1 MTTTLPLPVP
11 NTSAEFDGH
20 AKSLP
25 KIKAPFRLTRMS
37 DSDKPPWFWVWSRR
51 GKRWI
56 VNQELRFYPDSKPIG
71 CGRSGT

>member
-1 MTTTLPLPVP
+1 MTTALPLPVP

-37 DSDKPPWFWVWSRR
+37 HSDKPLWFWVWSRR
-51 GKRWI
+51 GKRWM
-56 VNQELRFYPDSKPIG
+56 VDQELRFYSHSKSIG
-71 CGRSGT
+71 CDLSGT